1 MIDKKIKK
9 MLLESTTE
17 DEFKEKFI
25 VDYDP
30 TLIEKDQF
38 SEITHY
44 IDQDI
49 LARCFWMS
57 RKDLIRKEK
66 FKRLNIKTDIL

>member
-30 TLIEKDQF
+30 TNKEFVDYD
-38 SEITHY
+38 EITHY

-49 LARCFWMS
+49 LARCFWMM
-57 RKDLIRKEK
+57 RNDLIRKEK
-66 FKRLNIKTDIL
+66 FKRLK